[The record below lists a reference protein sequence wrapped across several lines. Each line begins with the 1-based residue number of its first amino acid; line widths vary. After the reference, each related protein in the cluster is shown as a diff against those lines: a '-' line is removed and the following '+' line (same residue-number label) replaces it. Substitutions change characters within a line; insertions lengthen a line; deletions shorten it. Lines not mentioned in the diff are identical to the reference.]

1 MLPHSSL
8 EKRFISII
16 EPGHHFLSIV
26 IVLLSITNSAIA
38 QTYNMAPGTVNICGG
53 TFYDPGGSG
62 SNYGNNLNITET
74 FCSNAGSCIQVA
86 FTAFN
91 TQGGNDI
98 LTIYDGPNTASPVI
112 GAFSGNGGSP
122 GTVTSSTGC
131 LTFQFVTN
139 GSTTRSGWTAT
150 LSCVPCGSTI
160 LMNNTAENLCSGI
173 FYDSGGSGANYG
185 NSQNFTKTFCSP
197 TAGMCVQLIFTSFNV
212 SNNDYLYAYDGNSVA
227 APLIGQYTGTTLPP
241 TLLASSGCLT
251 IRFTS
256 NNAGNSAG
264 WQAIL
269 SCEPCPTPPGAA
281 TYTHP
286 TTGQQNTYVGT
297 NMVAT
302 CGGTYTDNGGTGANY
317 TNNINGVY
325 RTFCPSSAG
334 NCMRATFWSF
344 DVEPAGAFLHDYLT
358 IRNGPTQNSPE
369 FGGVGGSTWY
379 GTATSYA
386 ACMGAG
392 LGPYISTDQ
401 SGCLTFSF
409 TSDVVTNRAGWVVT
423 LDCVPC
429 ANGPN
434 GSDNSDCRSP
444 SPICSDVSF
453 SDASTGPGIVSDGG
467 GGCVL
472 SENFSNWYKITIA
485 NSGTLGLRIVPNVAT
500 DDYDFALYQANTCAG
515 LGSPVRCSY
524 ASNTGNTGMDNALNL
539 STNTAICG
547 PANNGSDVSEDV
559 CGNGWVNDMAVT
571 TGQNYYLLVNK
582 WTPGGSG
589 FTLDWVLGGG
599 ATLNCSVLP
608 IELLD
613 FTAEAR
619 NDRVDLQWS
628 TSSESNNSFFTVERS
643 RDARSFEPIQVVPG
657 AGNSST
663 TRYYLAS
670 DFEPLPGIAYYRLR
684 QTDFDGKFTFS
695 EPVAVRYRESVK
707 SLFLVP
713 NPASD
718 RVQVLFECGVET
730 NGSLRIFSLEG
741 KLISQRQLSLRR
753 GMNAVDLD
761 LSRWKTGSY
770 VVELLTSDEVLRQ
783 RLLHD

>member
-344 DVEPAGAFLHDYLT
+344 DVEPAGVFLYDYLT

-409 TSDVVTNRAGWVVT
+409 TSNVVTNRAGWVVT

>member
-344 DVEPAGAFLHDYLT
+344 DVEPAGVFLYDYLT